1 MGTASEAAFDFRIAD
16 ESPGAGTSVLALYGE
31 ADQFIA
37 GELRDRLSSTIDDG
51 GEALVVD
58 LSGVTFVDSMVLGI
72 LLGALKRMGIKG
84 GELRLVL
91 PESDVRRVFEITLLD
106 RVFALDITREEALA
120 AIERT
125 ASGGGGAG

>member
-1 MGTASEAAFDFRIAD
+1 MGTAAEAAFDFRIAD
-16 ESPGAGTSVLALYGE
+16 ESPDAGTVLALYGE

-51 GEALVVD
+51 VDALVVD

-106 RVFALDITREEALA
+106 RVFALDTTREQALT
-120 AIERT
+120 AIGWA
-125 ASGGGGAG
+125 ASGGSSAG